1 MSIDRNSVNLTELGD
16 AFVSNAKI
24 VRNKNNRAPFLKP
37 GGKGKKPAIQG
48 KQTKGNGKFGN
59 KGMK

>member
-24 VRNKNNRAPFLKP
+24 VRNKSNRAPYLKP
-37 GGKGKKPAIQG
+37 GGKGKKPSIQG
-48 KQTKGNGKFGN
+48 KQTKTSGKFGGR
-59 KGMK
+59 GMK